1 MFIEPL
7 LNYSV
12 NRGWIEVIS
21 GPMFSGKTEEL
32 IRRLKR
38 ARIANLKVAIFK
50 PALDS
55 RYSDENVVS
64 HDLTSI
70 PSIRVSRPIEIFE
83 NYDNADVIGIDEV
96 QFFNES
102 IVDIVQFLAI
112 KGKRVI
118 IAGLDM
124 DSNGKPFG
132 PMPALLTVSEYITKL
147 HAICVNCGSLASH
160 SHRLTTEVKDLVFVG
175 GKSEY
180 EPLCRKCFYQKTNRE
195 EEEENKFNV

>member
-7 LNYSV
+7 LSHDGT
-12 NRGWIEVIS
+12 RGWIEVIT

-38 ARIANLKVAIFK
+38 AMIAARKVAIFK
-50 PALDS
+50 PALDE
-55 RYSDENVVS
+55 RYSKENVVS
-64 HDLTSI
+64 HDANEI
-70 PSIRVSRPIEIFE
+70 KSIRINRPIEIIE
-83 NYDNADVIGIDEV
+83 YYDDADVIGIDEV
-96 QFFNES
+96 QFFNDS
-102 IVDIVQFLAI
+102 IVDVVQFLAL

-147 HAICVNCGSLASH
+147 HAICVECGSLATH
-160 SHRLTTEVKDLVFVG
+160 SFRIADEEGLVVIG
-175 GKSEY
+175 AGDKY
-180 EPLCRKCFYQKTNRE
+180 KPLCRKCFNKHKE
-195 EEEENKFNV
+195 ETQTD